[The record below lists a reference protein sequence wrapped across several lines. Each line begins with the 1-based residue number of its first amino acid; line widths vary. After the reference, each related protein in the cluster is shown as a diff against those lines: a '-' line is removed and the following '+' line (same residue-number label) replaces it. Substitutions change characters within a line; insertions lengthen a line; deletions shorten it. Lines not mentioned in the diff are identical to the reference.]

1 MFNTSPLTHVEGLV
15 FFYPTSYD
23 VSSFYF
29 HQGVV
34 AMLTT
39 SDFKKG
45 LVIQLDGAPCLL
57 LDITVQS
64 PSARGANTMV
74 KTRYRNLLTAQVLDR
89 TFRSGD
95 KVDEADYER
104 HKGQFLYADGER
116 GVFMDMENYEQF
128 EMEEAAFSAISPYLL
143 EGTEVT
149 LGLFQGRMVMAEP
162 PMVVELTVTETAPVI
177 KNATATAE
185 TKDAI
190 LETGLKLKVPPYLEN
205 GVKIKVDTREGRF
218 VSRA

>member
-1 MFNTSPLTHVEGLV
+1 
-15 FFYPTSYD
+15 
-23 VSSFYF
+23 
-29 HQGVV
+29 
-34 AMLTT
+34 MLTT

-128 EMEEAAFSAISPYLL
+128 EMEEATFSAISPYLL